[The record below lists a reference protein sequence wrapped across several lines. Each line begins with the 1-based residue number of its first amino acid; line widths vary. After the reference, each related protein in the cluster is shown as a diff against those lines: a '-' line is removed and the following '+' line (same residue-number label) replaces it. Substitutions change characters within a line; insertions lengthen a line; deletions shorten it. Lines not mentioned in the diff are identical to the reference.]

1 MSAEAQPFRSRLG
14 LSPRVDYAVFVA
26 ALGILSA
33 VSPLATDMYLAS
45 LPDLAEY
52 FGTTAAMIQLT
63 LTTYMVG
70 IAVGQFLLGPLSDVW
85 GRHKLMVAGN
95 AVFLLASFGIVVAP
109 TIETVLVLRT
119 LQGLAGAAGVVIAR
133 AVVSDIS
140 EGTRAAQLY
149 SILALITSLGP
160 VVAPLM
166 GGVIATIAQW
176 QTVFWVLT
184 AFGALM
190 LACSVA
196 VIPETLPPERRAQGG
211 LGRIVSNAL
220 AVVRDRRFIRYALSF
235 AFSFG
240 ALFSYISASS
250 FVIQNVL
257 GYSALAY
264 SVIFAVNAG
273 GSIVLATANTKL
285 VKRHRPQDLLLIGVT
300 GVAVFSVLNLVLVLL
315 GAVGTVTLVLLFL
328 AQTCMGLIL
337 GNAVAMAQHRAQHLE
352 LSGTGSAVVGM
363 LQFILAGIVSPLT
376 GLGGD
381 GTAVPMAVCMA
392 VSAVI
397 AVSMV
402 VAARR

>member
-1 MSAEAQPFRSRLG
+1 MSAEDQPIRSRLG
-14 LSPRVDYAVFVA
+14 LPPRADYVVVVA
-26 ALGILSA
+26 ALGVLSA

-52 FGTTAAMIQLT
+52 FGTTAAAVQLT

-70 IAVGQFLLGPLSDVW
+70 IAAGQFLLGPLSDVW

-95 AVFLLASFGIVVAP
+95 AVFLLASLGIVVAP
-109 TIETVLVLRT
+109 TIEAVLVLRT

-140 EGTRAAQLY
+140 HGTRAAQLY
-149 SILALITSLGP
+149 SILGLIVSLGP
-160 VVAPLM
+160 VVAPLL
-166 GGVIATIAQW
+166 GGVIATVAHW
-176 QTVFWVLT
+176 QVVFWVLT
-184 AFGALM
+184 GFGAFM
-190 LACSVA
+190 LACSVL
-196 VIPETLPPERRAQGG
+196 VIPETLPPHRRAQGG
-211 LGRIVSNAL
+211 LGRIFSNAL
-220 AVVRDRRFIRYALSF
+220 AVVRDRRFILYALGF

-257 GYSALAY
+257 GYSALGY
-264 SVIFAVNAG
+264 SVVFAINAG
-273 GSIVLATANTKL
+273 GSILVATANTQL
-285 VKRHRPQDLLLIGVT
+285 VKRYRPQDLLLVGVA
-300 GVAVFSVLNLVLVLL
+300 GLAVFSVINLVLVLW

-328 AQTCMGLIL
+328 SQACMGLIL
-337 GNAVAMAQHRAQHLE
+337 GNAVAMAQHRAQRLG

-363 LQFILAGIVSPLT
+363 LQFVLAGLVSPLT
-376 GLGGD
+376 GLGGEN
-381 GTAVPMAVCMA
+381 TAVPMVVCTG

-397 AVSMV
+397 AVIMV

>member
-1 MSAEAQPFRSRLG
+1 MPDRPFRSRLG
-14 LSPRVDYAVFVA
+14 LSPRADYAVFVA

-45 LPDLAEY
+45 LPDLAHY

-85 GRHKLMVAGN
+85 GRHKLMIAGN

-149 SILALITSLGP
+149 SVLALIVSLGP

-166 GGVIATIAQW
+166 GGVIATVAHW
-176 QTVFWVLT
+176 QAVFWVLT
-184 AFGALM
+184 AFGGLM
-190 LACSVA
+190 LACSVL

-211 LGRIVSNAL
+211 LGRILSNAL
-220 AVVRDRRFIRYALSF
+220 AVVRDRRFILYALSF
-235 AFSFG
+235 GFSFG

-264 SVIFAVNAG
+264 SVIFALNAC

-285 VKRHRPQDLLLIGVT
+285 VKRHRPQDLLLIGVAGMT
-300 GVAVFSVLNLVLVLL
+300 VFSVLNLVLVLL
-315 GAVGTVTLVLLFL
+315 GVVGTATLVLLFL
-328 AQTCMGLIL
+328 TQTCMGLIL
-337 GNAVAMAQHRAQHLE
+337 GNAVAMAQHRAQRLG

-381 GTAVPMAVCMA
+381 HTAVPMVVCMA

-397 AVSMV
+397 ALTMV
-402 VAARR
+402 TAARR